1 MKFPLQEDVFPRI
14 QLSPQQCAE
23 YEDLTDRVIDEA
35 LDEYD
40 VFNDQHKRQLS
51 KLQWKPIK
59 KREDITVYRERC
71 VRGSD
76 SNKPPASAPSSSSRV
91 STHDFTASGSAYDF
105 TASGSAYN
113 VTDSGRGGAQ
123 PLSPSASFSSASSA
137 STNVSATPCAA
148 LASSSEHA
156 LPRLLAVG
164 TMVGTVEDMVYGMSS
179 PNPTYAQ
186 VKSAYTKDEIVD
198 AKVLHEIKGST
209 PDDPLRFLG
218 LKWLVKGHS
227 NAIGAVVR
235 PRDFVYVESMGVRTR
250 ANGSRVGYF
259 VLHSVEHPS
268 CRELSDLSIVRAR
281 MSLCYLFKGIGGR
294 IDVYLKSFV
303 ELNGN
308 VTDSLA
314 TKTVANSLISVGRA
328 LTSSHNRKIGWE
340 ITKQQLNGAVRTIS
354 ADSTKAKNC
363 ATCSRSFS
371 KFSTI
376 LSCRLCS
383 ALLCSKCRD
392 QRELTIPRCATS
404 VISYSRTMKL
414 VTRMAVNLCRTCVM
428 HHKSQD
434 TLEVA
439 TQEILAGMYGS
450 VPADNK
456 THPVAP
462 PPREKPSVPAPE
474 APVSEPVETPPVSE
488 DSRPQTSE
496 KQRESLMVISPII
509 KQVSLQDIGATL
521 LIADSESTPS
531 SSSSN
536 SSKILSQRGPR
547 TISMDTVS
555 SSNMS
560 TEDLNDLVDMLVQS
574 SSPSS
579 TSSDASTPAS
589 ASSSSVTPSRKK
601 TLEIPEQSEATY
613 YDDDEENGL
622 ERKDSVIELNRDDG
636 EWTHSARSNAA
647 LMKSTSNDSQEL
659 DLYAR
664 ITELHQTAE
673 YVYQYAKR
681 TTETVL
687 TASSMA
693 PPLSLLS
700 SLAIDEDLE

>member
-1 MKFPLQEDVFPRI
+1 MRFPLQEDVFPRI
-14 QLSPQQCAE
+14 QLSAQQCAE
-23 YEDLTDRVIDEA
+23 YEELTDRVIDEA

-40 VFNDQHKRQLS
+40 MFNHQHKRQLS

-59 KREDITVYRERC
+59 SREDITVYRERC
-71 VRGSD
+71 VRGSAAG
-76 SNKPPASAPSSSSRV
+76 KPPTPVSSSSRA
-91 STHDFTASGSAYDF
+91 SMHDFTNSGSAYDF
-105 TASGSAYN
+105 TN
-113 VTDSGRGGAQ
+113 SGRGGVPQ
-123 PLSPSASFSSASSA
+123 LSPSASFSSASSA

-148 LASSSEHA
+148 LANSSEHG

-227 NAIGAVVR
+227 NVIGAVVR

-250 ANGSRVGYF
+250 TNGTRVGYF
-259 VLHSVEHPS
+259 VLHSVEHPA
-268 CRELSDLSIVRAR
+268 CRELDNLSIVRAR

-308 VTDSLA
+308 VTDTLA
-314 TKTVANSLISVGRA
+314 VKTVANSLISVGRA

-340 ITKQQLNGAVRTIS
+340 LTKRQLNGTVRTIS
-354 ADSTKAKNC
+354 TENAKAKTC

-371 KFSTI
+371 KFSTT
-376 LSCRLCS
+376 LSCRLCAS
-383 ALLCSKCRD
+383 LLCSKCRD

-404 VISYSRTMKL
+404 AISYSRTLKL
-414 VTRMAVNLCRTCVM
+414 VTHITVNLCRTCVM
-428 HHKSQD
+428 YHKSQD

-450 VPADNK
+450 IPAETK

-462 PPREKPSVPAPE
+462 PPREKPSAPTPETSVPKPMKTL
-474 APVSEPVETPPVSE
+474 PVSEV
-488 DSRPQTSE
+488 PQTNE
-496 KQRESLMVISPII
+496 KQRESPMLPSPII
-509 KQVSLQDIGATL
+509 KQVSLQDTGATL
-521 LIADSESTPS
+521 LTAESESTPS
-531 SSSSN
+531 SYSSS
-536 SSKILSQRGPR
+536 KTLSQRGPR

-574 SSPSS
+574 SSPSP
-579 TSSDASTPAS
+579 TSSDASTLAS
-589 ASSSSVTPSRKK
+589 ATPSRKK
-601 TLEIPEQSEATY
+601 TLEIPEQSKAVY
-613 YDDDEENGL
+613 YDDDEDSEVHDL
-622 ERKDSVIELNRDDG
+622 ERKDSVIELKRDDG

-647 LMKSTSNDSQEL
+647 LMKSSSMSSGSQEL

-673 YVYQYAKR
+673 NVYQYAKR

-687 TASSMA
+687 IASSMA

-700 SLAIDEDLE
+700 SLAIDEDIE

>member
-1 MKFPLQEDVFPRI
+1 MGFPLQEDVFPRI
-14 QLSPQQCAE
+14 QLSAQQCAE
-23 YEDLTDRVIDEA
+23 YEELTDRVIDEA

-40 VFNDQHKRQLS
+40 VFNHQHKRQLS

-59 KREDITVYRERC
+59 SREDITVYRERC
-71 VRGSD
+71 VRGSAAG
-76 SNKPPASAPSSSSRV
+76 KPPTSVSSSSRV

-105 TASGSAYN
+105 TN
-113 VTDSGRGGAQ
+113 SGRGGVPQ
-123 PLSPSASFSSASSA
+123 LSPSASFSSASSA

-148 LASSSEHA
+148 LANSSERG

-198 AKVLHEIKGST
+198 AKVLHEIKGPT

-227 NAIGAVVR
+227 NAIGTVVR

-250 ANGSRVGYF
+250 TNGTRVGYF
-259 VLHSVEHPS
+259 VLHSVEHPA
-268 CRELSDLSIVRAR
+268 CRELNNLSIVRAR
-281 MSLCYLFKGIGGR
+281 MSLCYLFKGIGSR

-308 VTDSLA
+308 VTDTLA
-314 TKTVANSLISVGRA
+314 VKTVANSLISVGRA

-340 ITKQQLNGAVRTIS
+340 LTKRQLNGAVRTIS
-354 ADSTKAKNC
+354 TENAKAKTC

-376 LSCRLCS
+376 LSCRLCA
-383 ALLCSKCRD
+383 ALHCSKCRD

-404 VISYSRTMKL
+404 SISYSRTLKL
-414 VTRMAVNLCRTCVM
+414 VTRITVNLCRTCVM

-450 VPADNK
+450 IPAETK
-456 THPVAP
+456 THPVVP
-462 PPREKPSVPAPE
+462 PPREKPSAPAPE
-474 APVSEPVETPPVSE
+474 TSAPELVKTPPISE
-488 DSRPQTSE
+488 VPQTNE
-496 KQRESLMVISPII
+496 KQWESLMLPSSII
-509 KQVSLQDIGATL
+509 KQVNLQDIGATL
-521 LIADSESTPS
+521 FTAASESTPS
-531 SSSSN
+531 SSS

-579 TSSDASTPAS
+579 TSSDASAS
-589 ASSSSVTPSRKK
+589 ASATPSQKK
-601 TLEIPEQSEATY
+601 TLEIPEQSEAVY
-613 YDDDEENGL
+613 YGDDEDVEAHGF
-622 ERKDSVIELNRDDG
+622 ERKDSVIELKRDDG

-647 LMKSTSNDSQEL
+647 LMKSMSSGSQEL
-659 DLYAR
+659 DFYAR

-673 YVYQYAKR
+673 NVYQYAKR
-681 TTETVL
+681 TTETAL
-687 TASSMA
+687 IASSMA
-693 PPLSLLS
+693 SPLSLLS
-700 SLAIDEDLE
+700 NLAIDEDIE